1 MNILLVFALTIVAFI
16 LAFRFYGRYLDKVF
30 DMDHENPTPAKSIQD
45 SRDYVPGKWQ
55 VVFSHHFSSI
65 AGGGPIIGPAV
76 AAIYGFYPSWI
87 WIILGAIFIGAVHD
101 FTALFVSMREK
112 GKSIAEVA
120 HNTFGKAG
128 YVLFI
133 VFVLFMVILVTA
145 AFLGLTSTALSSLA
159 PVKILGLDEGQTL
172 LKTVVD
178 PETGSVKARI
188 GGVASTSVVIITA
201 IAPLLGWLL
210 FKVRLRVLILSI
222 IAIAVAA
229 LSIAIGLRF
238 PITIKPEIWMVIISF
253 YVLIAAG
260 LPVWVILQP
269 RDFINSFILYAGIA
283 ALTVGIFAGGIEG
296 MTIKFPSISA
306 STGAEKLGPIWPIMF
321 ITIACGAISGF
332 HSLVASGT
340 TSKQISRE
348 SHARRIGFGGM
359 LLEGL
364 LAVAVLVTLAS
375 VLDFSDYMGIVF
387 PAEGRSNPVLAF
399 SLGMGQLLG
408 NATSIPVYVG
418 TIFGIL
424 LVEGF
429 LVTTLDT
436 AVRLNRYLFE
446 ELWQILLKNP
456 PKVLQSYIFNAG
468 LSVVLMF
475 LFAYKQAFLAL
486 WPIFGSSNQLLAALA
501 LIIVSAWLLKRG
513 KRAMFAIIPAA
524 FMIITTVAS
533 LAYLI
538 EAKYLASDPPNK
550 LLTSFA
556 GVLILLAVGIAL
568 IAFKSTSQGKRVL
581 SAGKSISGKAKD

>member
-1 MNILLVFALTIVAFI
+1 VNILLVFALTIVAFI
-16 LAFRFYGRYLDKVF
+16 LAFRFYGRYLDKIF
-30 DMDHENPTPAKSIQD
+30 DMDHDNPTPAKSIQD

-178 PETGSVKARI
+178 PETGSVKAKI

-210 FKVRLRVLILSI
+210 FKARMRISVLSI
-222 IAIAVAA
+222 IAIAVAVI
-229 LSIAIGLRF
+229 SIAIGLRF

-283 ALTVGIFAGGIEG
+283 ALSVGIFTGGMSG
-296 MTIKFPSISA
+296 MAIKFPSVSA
-306 STGAEKLGPIWPIMF
+306 SVGAEKLGPIWPIMF

-364 LAVAVLVTLAS
+364 LAVAVLITLAS

-408 NATSIPVYVG
+408 NATSIPVYAG

-456 PKVLQSYIFNAG
+456 PKVLKSYIFNAG

-486 WPIFGSSNQLLAALA
+486 WPVFGSSNQLLAALA
-501 LIIVSAWLLKRG
+501 LITVSAWLLKRG
-513 KRAMFAIIPAA
+513 KQAVFAVVPAA

-538 EAKYLASDPPNK
+538 KAKYLASGNM
-550 LLTSFA
+550 LLTAFA
-556 GVLILLAVGIAL
+556 GALILLAVGIAL
-568 IAFKSTSQGKRVL
+568 IALKSTSQRKRVL
-581 SAGKSISGKAKD
+581 SSGEAIPEEAED

>member
-1 MNILLVFALTIVAFI
+1 
-16 LAFRFYGRYLDKVF
+16 
-30 DMDHENPTPAKSIQD
+30 
-45 SRDYVPGKWQ
+45 
-55 VVFSHHFSSI
+55 
-65 AGGGPIIGPAV
+65 
-76 AAIYGFYPSWI
+76 
-87 WIILGAIFIGAVHD
+87 
-101 FTALFVSMREK
+101 
-112 GKSIAEVA
+112 
-120 HNTFGKAG
+120 
-128 YVLFI
+128 
-133 VFVLFMVILVTA
+133 
-145 AFLGLTSTALSSLA
+145 
-159 PVKILGLDEGQTL
+159 
-172 LKTVVD
+172 
-178 PETGSVKARI
+178 
-188 GGVASTSVVIITA
+188 
-201 IAPLLGWLL
+201 
-210 FKVRLRVLILSI
+210 
-222 IAIAVAA
+222 
-229 LSIAIGLRF
+229 
-238 PITIKPEIWMVIISF
+238 
-253 YVLIAAG
+253 
-260 LPVWVILQP
+260 
-269 RDFINSFILYAGIA
+269 
-283 ALTVGIFAGGIEG
+283 
-296 MTIKFPSISA
+296 
-306 STGAEKLGPIWPIMF
+306 
-321 ITIACGAISGF
+321 
-332 HSLVASGT
+332 
-340 TSKQISRE
+340 
-348 SHARRIGFGGM
+348 M

>member
-1 MNILLVFALTIVAFI
+1 MPVNVLLVFALTVVAFK
-16 LAFRFYGRYLDKVF
+16 LAYRFYGRYIDSVF
-30 DMDHENPTPAKSIQD
+30 RMDRQNPTPARAKQD
-45 SRDYVPGKWQ
+45 ERDYVPGKWQ

-65 AGGGPIIGPAV
+65 AGGGPIVGPAV

-87 WIILGAIFIGAVHD
+87 WIILGAIFFGAVHD
-101 FTALFVSMREK
+101 FTSLFVSMRER
-112 GKSIAEVA
+112 GRSIAEVA
-120 HNTFGKAG
+120 HNTLGKAG

-159 PVKILGLDEGQTL
+159 PVKVLGLDEGQNL
-172 LKTVVD
+172 LRTVTD
-178 PETGSVKARI
+178 TETGEVKAKI

-201 IAPLLGWLL
+201 IAPLMGWLL
-210 FKVRLRVLILSI
+210 YRKRLSI
-222 IAIAVAA
+222 PALSVSAVAVAA
-229 LSIAIGLRF
+229 VSIAIGLRH
-238 PITIKPEIWMVIISF
+238 PVTISPEAWMVVISF

-260 LPVWVILQP
+260 LPVWVVLQP

-283 ALTVGIFAGGIEG
+283 ALAVGIFAGGLSG
-296 MTIKFPSISA
+296 MTVKFPSFSA
-306 STGAEKLGPIWPIMF
+306 AMGAEKLGPIWPIMF

-332 HSLVASGT
+332 HCLVASGT
-340 TSKQISRE
+340 TSKQVSCE

-364 LAVAVLVTLAS
+364 LAVAVLLTLAS
-375 VLDFSDYMGIVF
+375 VLDFSDYLDIVF

-408 NATSIPVYVG
+408 KTTPIPAYAG

-446 ELWQILLKNP
+446 ELWQILLNNP
-456 PKVLQSYIFNAG
+456 PAVLRSYLFNAG
-468 LSVVLMF
+468 LSVALM
-475 LFAYKQAFLAL
+475 LAFAYKQAFLAL
-486 WPIFGSSNQLLAALA
+486 WPVFGSSNQLLAALA
-501 LIIVSAWLLKRG
+501 LITVSVWLLKRG
-513 KRAMFAIIPAA
+513 KNALFTIVPAA

-533 LAYLI
+533 LVYLI
-538 EAKYLASDPPNK
+538 EAKYLTSGNA
-550 LLTSFA
+550 LLTALA
-556 GVLILLAVGIAL
+556 GGLILLAVGIAV
-568 IAFKSTSQGKRVL
+568 IALKNTSSNKRIFPAVEPV
-581 SAGKSISGKAKD
+581 AKDMED